1 MLRSAI
7 VKLTAVCD
15 IDCTYCYMFNQAD
28 RTFTRVPKRMD
39 LGLALRLLDRI
50 CEHYP
55 RDEPEAFSIVLHGG
69 EPMLWPQASFTAFLS
84 RVEQR
89 RSQGWN
95 LDVAVQTN
103 LVRPIPSPL
112 LQLFHQHRVSLG
124 VSLDGPRAVNDVARV
139 DRLGRG
145 TYDRVMANVERMR
158 LQGDGALIGGFLAVA
173 NPAIAPQE
181 FLDWVRSLPIPRI
194 DVLWPIEFNWRNPPW
209 PLGQA
214 RHYAAAPRYGQW
226 FSELFRLWWVLDDPA
241 LNVRLFHNVLH
252 VMLGGRGHIDAL
264 VNDSYNMFVVN
275 TDGSYEYPDYLRVA
289 ADGAAHTA
297 LNVGNADLDTLCTD
311 PLIAR
316 LLDLRAEL
324 PARCAACRHC
334 AVCGGGFLPGRS
346 DARTGI
352 ATRESVL
359 CADQM
364 HFFDTVASAIQ
375 PALTTRGLH
384 ARTVP
389 AKAAPAL
396 PA

>member
-15 IDCTYCYMFNQAD
+15 INCTYCYMFNQAD
-28 RTFTRVPKRMD
+28 RTFTRVPKRM
-39 LGLALRLLDRI
+39 ALPTALQLLERI
-50 CEHYP
+50 CEHHP
-55 RDEPEAFSIVLHGG
+55 RGGDEAFSIVLHGG
-69 EPMLWPQASFTAFLS
+69 EPMLWPQASFAAFLAQ
-84 RVEQR
+84 VAER
-89 RSQGWN
+89 RRQGWK

-112 LQLFHQHRVSLG
+112 LQLFHQHGVSLG
-124 VSLDGPRAVNDVARV
+124 VSLDGPPALNDAARV

-145 TYDRVMANVERMR
+145 TYDRVIGNVQRM
-158 LQGDGALIGGFLAVA
+158 LMQGDGELIGGFLAVA

-181 FLDWVRSLPIPRI
+181 FLDWVRSLPIPKI

-209 PLGQA
+209 SLGQA
-214 RHYAAAPRYGQW
+214 RRYAKVPRYGQW
-226 FSELFRLWWVLDDPA
+226 FSELFRLWWELDDPA

-252 VMLGGRGHIDAL
+252 VMLGGRSHIDVL

-297 LNVGNADLDTLCTD
+297 LNVGNTDLDTLCTD

-316 LLDLRAEL
+316 LLNLRAEL
-324 PARCAACRHC
+324 PNRCAACRHC

-346 DARTGI
+346 DARLGI
-352 ATRESVL
+352 SARESVL

-364 HFFDTVASAIQ
+364 HFFDTVARALQ
-375 PALTTRGLH
+375 PAITTRGLH
-384 ARTVP
+384 ALTVP
-389 AKAAPAL
+389 ADANSLL